1 MIGGIN
7 AMIKFLLG
15 MVFGGSLGF
24 VWAALL
30 GDGDAP
36 ASVVRPEPETDTFVR
51 HDVLKRALEKRRAFT
66 PADSFLSD
74 CPQVCGNC
82 KHWEH
87 ELYAWGMNVQ
97 ICRVS
102 NQPKNCGHIC
112 DVLIKDN
119 ER

>member
-1 MIGGIN
+1 
-7 AMIKFLLG
+7 MIKFLLG

-30 GDGDAP
+30 RGDDAP
-36 ASVVRPEPETDTFVR
+36 ASVVRTEADTVT
-51 HDVLKRALEKRRAFT
+51 VPRRLAFA
-66 PADSFLSD
+66 PADNFLAD

-97 ICRVS
+97 ICRIS

-112 DVLIKDN
+112 DVTIKD
-119 ER
+119 